1 MELSKSAQ
9 EVITQ
14 AQMLRL
20 EGDSDQ
26 LCQEHILY
34 GLLLMAC
41 YLDPPMNGAEYREE
55 AKELRKFLLTKMHC
69 ISAPKTKLRL
79 SALNNDK
86 GLFVDGSATIGR
98 AAEIAGSRPIT
109 PLDLAKAVHENPSMV
124 VKAMSAVN
132 LPGTDKK
139 YEEKKPEPAVKPQ
152 QTAISSVQS
161 APVRP
166 TPKPTPKPA
175 PVRQNPSPAP
185 RPTPAQNNNAG
196 NLNDIAEALRALD
209 RLNAASKPRK
219 KRRKIGFIT
228 YRGGTVAAFIQYF
241 LLLLVIP
248 AATLFA
254 VEHFTGSVCAPPTP
268 WIAFAVRAVLL
279 VWAFLVARGVWRIV
293 GLWSKSF
300 SLFLRILTDLALIAG
315 LTVSVKTIFSYPE
328 YPLWLKIVSGLLGI
342 LALSVGTAL
351 YELLN
356 YSDAQKRRKIKYSRN
371 EGPVPKVIFKTIT
384 GQLLLPLAM
393 AVGLWAYNKPL
404 ENWQEKVY
412 WILGFLCAWAIPN
425 TIFTCL
431 HIRYAASWC
440 RDGGEGFFTFL
451 RAFYTFLFIPLLV
464 LFLHWLFA
472 WQPIQLWVLIVLGVY
487 TLLVLIGSISYARK
501 V

>member
-41 YLDPPMNGAEYREE
+41 YLDPPMNGTEYREE

-152 QTAISSVQS
+152 QAAISSVQS
-161 APVRP
+161 APVKPKP
-166 TPKPTPKPA
+166 TPSPAPKPTPKP
-175 PVRQNPSPAP
+175 P
-185 RPTPAQNNNAG
+185 QNNGSGDADLQG
-196 NLNDIAEALRALD
+196 IVQAFQALD
-209 RLNAASKPRK
+209 RLNAARKPQKPRK
-219 KRRKIGFIT
+219 RRTKIGLIT
-228 YRGGTVAAFIQYF
+228 YRGGTVAALLQYF

-254 VEHFTGSVCAPPTP
+254 VEHFTGYVCAPPAP

-279 VWAFLVARGVWRIV
+279 IWAFLVARGIWRIV

-300 SLFLRILTDLALIAG
+300 SLFLRVLTDLALIAW
-315 LTVSVKTIFSYPE
+315 LTVSVKSIFSYPE
-328 YPLWLKIVSGLLGI
+328 YPLWIKIVSGVLGI
-342 LALSVGTAL
+342 LVLSFGTAL
-351 YELLN
+351 YEMLN
-356 YSDAQKRRKIKYSRN
+356 YTDAQKRRSIKYSSN
-371 EGPVPKVIFKTIT
+371 KGPVPKVIFKTIT
-384 GQLLLPLAM
+384 GQLLLPLAA

-404 ENWQEKVY
+404 DDWVEKTY
-412 WILGFLCAWAIPN
+412 WIIGFICVWNIPN
-425 TIFTCL
+425 TVFSCL
-431 HIRYAASWC
+431 HLRYASSWC
-440 RDGGEGFFTFL
+440 RDGHEGFFTFL
-451 RAFYTFLFIPLLV
+451 RALYTFLFIPLLV
-464 LFLHWLFA
+464 LFLHWLFG
-472 WQPIQLWVLIVLGVY
+472 WCPVQLWVWIVLGVY
-487 TLLVLIGSISYARK
+487 TLLTLIGSISYGRH